1 MKKIVNQPKHLIIVS
16 CRFEDWY
23 LIHLTLSIVV
33 ILLFTLSIHVSVF
46 AQDSSEELEKQEPYI
61 LDEIVITEKGYGVKQ
76 NLTATKTNT
85 PLRDV
90 PQSVQVINKDLFQDQ
105 GGLYL
110 NDVLKNVSGV
120 NQFSEYLDY
129 NMRGF
134 RNQTDGAIKMDG
146 LNQVHGFFHRLRL
159 TNVERVE
166 VIKGPASALYGQSKP
181 GGFINVITRGPQPEP
196 STEIAVNYGSYSKRD
211 VNFSTTGPIPFV
223 ANNEL
228 LYRVDAGHLNT
239 HGFRDNEQFIYSR
252 LSGALTWLPTN
263 QTSVRLGAEWF
274 DDLSKGHRN
283 RGVPFFEGE
292 LVDVP
297 ISYTVNEPSD
307 FISIEAYTYRLQADH
322 RFSDAIRASVKAG
335 YLANVRLQEYHEPRG
350 LLDDGRTMRREYR
363 DQYRERDQY
372 NIDANVVYD
381 LEIPMMSHKFLAGF
395 DYTLIDGVYRFGRAY
410 DSQWKAEEGGG
421 PVPDIDIYEPVFET
435 PEKVHKFFYYG
446 EDIFGGIPEV
456 ETRQDD
462 SLTRA
467 GAYLQDQIK
476 IGEQFNVLG
485 GVRFDS
491 FTDEAHNV
499 EDFDVGE
506 SSDTKV
512 TFRGG
517 AVYKPIPDV
526 STYVSYGQGFDPIRA
541 LYNYNPE
548 QYGGPFDPELS
559 WTVEGGTK
567 AYLLGNRLNTTV
579 VAYHISKA
587 NTLLRSPTEELPDR
601 RVQVGEF
608 VSQGI
613 EFDVA
618 GQILD
623 QLSVHGS
630 YTFSLKAEVTEDV
643 DPELIGKPAENNPD
657 HAFSLWSRYNI
668 PVLGDE
674 GMLGLAAGANF
685 IGDRLT
691 FTEGDVLP
699 SFFVFNGAIFF
710 NYQSVNI
717 ALNVYNLLDTEYFPS
732 GYGGR
737 IGGFRGTPRSAEIK
751 LGYRF

>member
-1 MKKIVNQPKHLIIVS
+1 MKNIMNQPKHLFIFTWRVEDRYVINFTLNIV
-16 CRFEDWY
+16 
-23 LIHLTLSIVV
+23 LIF
-33 ILLFTLSIHVSVF
+33 LLALSIHTIVF
-46 AQDSSEELEKQEPYI
+46 AQDNSEELEKQEPYI
-61 LDEIVITEKGYGVKQ
+61 LDEIVVTESGYGVKQ

-90 PQSVQVINKDLFQDQ
+90 PQSIQVINKDLFTDQ
-105 GGLYL
+105 GGRYL
-110 NDVLKNVSGV
+110 NDVLKNVSSV

-134 RNQTDGAIKMDG
+134 RNNTDGAIKMDG

-181 GGFINVITRGPQPEP
+181 GGFINVITKGPQPEP

-211 VNFSTTGPIPFV
+211 INFSTTGPIPFV

-228 LYRVDAGHLNT
+228 LYRVDVGHLNT
-239 HGFRDNEQFIYSR
+239 KGFRDHEQFIYSR
-252 LSGALTWLPTN
+252 FSGALTWLPTN
-263 QTSVRLGAEWF
+263 QTSLTLGAEWF

-283 RGVPFFEGE
+283 RGIPFFEGE

-297 ISYTVNEPSD
+297 LSYTVNEPSD
-307 FISIEAYTYRLQADH
+307 FISIEAYTYRLQANH
-322 RFSDAIRASVKAG
+322 RFSDEIRASVKAG
-335 YLANVRLQEYHEPRG
+335 YLTNERLQEYHEPRG
-350 LLDDGRTMRREYR
+350 LLDDGRTMRREFR
-363 DQYRERDQY
+363 DQFRGRDQF
-372 NIDANVVYD
+372 NIDTNVVYD
-381 LEIPMMSHKFLAGF
+381 LEIPMMLHKFLAGF
-395 DYTLIDGVYRFGRAY
+395 DYTLIDGMYRYGQAR
-410 DSQWKAEEGGG
+410 DSQWEAEEGGG
-421 PVPDIDIYEPVFET
+421 PVPDIDIYNPVFES
-435 PEKVHKFFYYG
+435 PDQPRKFAYYG
-446 EDIFGGIPEV
+446 DDIFGGISST

-462 SLTRA
+462 LQTRA
-467 GAYLQDQIK
+467 GVYLQDQVK

-485 GVRFDS
+485 GIRFDS
-491 FTDEAHNV
+491 FTDETQSD
-499 EDFDVGE
+499 EDEVQE

-517 AVYKPIPDV
+517 AVYKPVPDI

-541 LYNYNPE
+541 SYNYNPE

-559 WTVEGGTK
+559 WTFEGGAK
-567 AYLLGNRLNTTV
+567 AYFLDNRLNTTV
-579 VAYHISKA
+579 VAYHINKA
-587 NTLLRSPTEELPDR
+587 NTLLRSPTEALPDR

-613 EFDVA
+613 EFDIA

-668 PVLGDE
+668 QVLGDQ
-674 GMLGLAAGANF
+674 GMLGLAAGVNYM
-685 IGDRLT
+685 GDRLT

-699 SFFVFNGAIFF
+699 SFFVLNGAIFF
-710 NYQSVNI
+710 NYNSVNI

-737 IGGFRGTPRSAEIK
+737 IGGFRGAPLSTELK